1 MVGGILIG
9 ALGISL
15 LVSGAT
21 VTLAQNSA
29 MSPSEPAANAGV
41 AKRVLFPSPELL
53 EHQSKPNC
61 EIPPSD
67 RLLGA
72 IPETTQLIY
81 ERECYK
87 NAETVVRTKLQLL
100 QDAIGSTIKTPN
112 DAAASRTLQPAE
124 GGEQGAPA
132 PAKDAVI
139 APKAG
144 ASAAKSS
151 EATGTAGDRRD
162 AKSDPSADQGVE
174 PPDQHRR
181 PTPSARL
188 SVNLSS
194 REGDVPK
201 SSSPAAPVSERAHHE
216 KTPGTQTANISA
228 QSKPVRTSVKAV
240 ACQTSKPAGHGLWA
254 WRVIDGRKCWYEG
267 AVGMDRSLLRW
278 PPLKDVPNL

>member
-1 MVGGILIG
+1 
-9 ALGISL
+9 
-15 LVSGAT
+15 
-21 VTLAQNSA
+21 
-29 MSPSEPAANAGV
+29 
-41 AKRVLFPSPELL
+41 
-53 EHQSKPNC
+53 
-61 EIPPSD
+61 
-67 RLLGA
+67 
-72 IPETTQLIY
+72 
-81 ERECYK
+81 
-87 NAETVVRTKLQLL
+87 
-100 QDAIGSTIKTPN
+100 
-112 DAAASRTLQPAE
+112 LQPAE

-132 PAKDAVI
+132 PAKDAAI

-151 EATGTAGDRRD
+151 EAPGNAGDRRD
-162 AKSDPSADQGVE
+162 AKSDPSGDQGVE

-181 PTPSARL
+181 PIPSARL

-201 SSSPAAPVSERAHHE
+201 SSSPAAAVSERAHHE

-240 ACQTSKPAGHGLWA
+240 ACQTSKSAGHGLWA

-267 AVGMDRSLLRW
+267 AVGMDRSLLHW